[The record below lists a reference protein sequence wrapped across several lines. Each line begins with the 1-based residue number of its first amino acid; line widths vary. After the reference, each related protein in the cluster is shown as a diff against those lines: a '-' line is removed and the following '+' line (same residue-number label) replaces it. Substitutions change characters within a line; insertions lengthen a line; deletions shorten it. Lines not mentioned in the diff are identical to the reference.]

1 MKLSNVAHI
10 TETSRYQKKE
20 EAFGLPFSCLKTE
33 EKKIAFYQRIWAQID
48 EDGVVQN
55 RMVCDN
61 YEDANYVTRC
71 TYGEKALAVEINLW
85 DVSEGCKYIDGTF
98 YHEETMR
105 RTLEAVQARGIRWQF
120 RTTASGRTDSGSI
133 SIRNGGTRTLGVS
146 IPTRYGH
153 SQVSH
158 VYWPDV
164 EQVKAMAE
172 LFIEQTGVWEV

>member
-20 EAFGLPFSCLKTE
+20 EAYGLPFSCLKTE
-33 EKKIAFYQRIWAQID
+33 EKKMAFYQGIWAQID

-98 YHEETMR
+98 YHEDGKTPCAYLPDEEERVSAAETR
-105 RTLEAVQARGIRWQF
+105 ADAAEEAMNTILTDVIPSIMQA
-120 RTTASGRTDSGSI
+120 
-133 SIRNGGTRTLGVS
+133 
-146 IPTRYGH
+146 
-153 SQVSH
+153 
-158 VYWPDV
+158 
-164 EQVKAMAE
+164 
-172 LFIEQTGVWEV
+172 